1 MSSLSRSELPAPEP
15 VEIADRNGPDD
26 VAIAVVGCGVHSTTA
41 ILPSLR
47 HARARLMAVCDLDG
61 GRAEFAR
68 RRFGAEAAY
77 DSLDALL
84 ARTDLDAVIV
94 VGPPALHVHA
104 GIAALGSGRHVFVEK
119 PPGESL
125 EDAIR
130 LREAALAADRQ
141 LMVGFNKRRASA
153 YRLAAQLIAA
163 PEFGEITSVE
173 LTNSSFPIPGLRL
186 HLTDMSIHALDTVRW
201 LAGEP
206 VRIACFKR
214 GKGDNHVLALTVE
227 HESGIVSRL
236 ELSAFAPG
244 LIERLAVTGEGAA
257 VQVEGPARLTYS
269 VQAEGLSAEET
280 NTRVTRAW
288 APEMSLPDKQND
300 TQVVQGYATE
310 LIAFCDAVREG
321 RDVTP
326 SIDDGVAAMR
336 MIEAIAAAP
345 DGTSVVEL
353 QPDPVR

>member
-1 MSSLSRSELPAPEP
+1 VSGLARSELPAPEP
-15 VEIADRNGPDD
+15 VAIADRNEPDD

-47 HARARLMAVCDLDG
+47 HARGRLVAVCDLDVE
-61 GRAEFAR
+61 RAEFAR

-77 DSLDALL
+77 GSLDEVL

-104 GIAALGSGRHVFVEK
+104 GIAALGAGRHVFVEK
-119 PPGESL
+119 PPGQSL
-125 EDAIR
+125 KDAIS
-130 LREAALAADRQ
+130 LRDAARAAGRQ

-163 PEFGEITSVE
+163 PEFGEVTSVE
-173 LTNSSFPIPGLRL
+173 LTYSSFPISGLRL

-214 GKGDNHVLALTVE
+214 DKGDNHVLALTVE

-244 LIERLAVTGEGAA
+244 LRERLAVTGEGAA
-257 VQVEGPARLTYS
+257 VQVDGPARLTYS
-269 VQAEGLSAEET
+269 VQADGLSAEET
-280 NTRVTRAW
+280 NTRVTRCW

-300 TQVVQGYATE
+300 AQVVQGYATE

-353 QPDPVR
+353 RAEHV

>member
-1 MSSLSRSELPAPEP
+1 
-15 VEIADRNGPDD
+15 
-26 VAIAVVGCGVHSTTA
+26 
-41 ILPSLR
+41 
-47 HARARLMAVCDLDG
+47 
-61 GRAEFAR
+61 
-68 RRFGAEAAY
+68 
-77 DSLDALL
+77 
-84 ARTDLDAVIV
+84 
-94 VGPPALHVHA
+94 
-104 GIAALGSGRHVFVEK
+104 
-119 PPGESL
+119 
-125 EDAIR
+125 
-130 LREAALAADRQ
+130 
-141 LMVGFNKRRASA
+141 
-153 YRLAAQLIAA
+153 
-163 PEFGEITSVE
+163 
-173 LTNSSFPIPGLRL
+173 
-186 HLTDMSIHALDTVRW
+186 MSIHALDTVRW

-244 LIERLAVTGEGAA
+244 LRERLAVTGEGAA